1 MVELQDRAA
10 GIAPRKPYS
19 GWPENAWMGGLL
31 IVFGF
36 LCIAIM
42 CALVKAVPDVPTSTI
57 ILFQNSVGLL
67 FIGPWI
73 LSHGTREVQTSRLW
87 LHTLRAGSGVMSQ
100 VLMFIAL
107 KKIALMDAVLLGNSS
122 PLFIP
127 MVAWLALKEKIGRVV
142 WFSLIVGFIG
152 IIFILNPSPGSL
164 FNASALLAISAAVF
178 SAVALVT
185 VNCLCKTETADGILI
200 YYFLFS
206 SLLALPFAVARWRV
220 LSDREWACLIG
231 IGVLMAAAQVF
242 IVLAYRY
249 ASAERIA
256 PFNYSVVVFSGLI
269 GWLVWKEVPGL
280 LSGVGV
286 LLVCAGGIITTR
298 FGGPNS
304 KGHFGWVGHWNLNF
318 HPGKKLDESVE

>member
-1 MVELQDRAA
+1 MK
-10 GIAPRKPYS
+10 RKPHS
-19 GWPENAWMGGLL
+19 GRSENAWLGGLL

-42 CALVKAVPDVPTSTI
+42 CALVKAVTDVPTSTI

-73 LSHGTREVQTSRLW
+73 LSRGTGEVKTSRLW

-107 KKIALMDAVLLGNSS
+107 KKIPLMDAVLLGNSS

-127 MVAWLALKEKIGRVV
+127 MVAWLALKEKIGGVV
-142 WFSLIVGFIG
+142 WVSLIAGFIG

-164 FNASALLAISAAVF
+164 CNGSALLAISAAGF

-185 VNCLCKTETADGILI
+185 VNCLSKTETAVGILI
-200 YYFLFS
+200 HYFLFS
-206 SLLALPFAVARWRV
+206 SLLALPFAVAGWRV
-220 LSDREWACLIG
+220 LSDREWACLTG

-269 GWLVWKEVPGL
+269 GWLAWKEVPGL

-298 FGGPNS
+298 FGRPNS
-304 KGHFGWVGHWNLNF
+304 KGHFGWVGHWNLDV
-318 HPGKKLDESVE
+318 HPGRKLDGGVE

>member
-1 MVELQDRAA
+1 MSKLKISPAQSSSCR
-10 GIAPRKPYS
+10 PK
-19 GWPENAWMGGLL
+19 NTLLGGLL
-31 IVFGF
+31 IVVDF

-57 ILFQNSVGLL
+57 ILFQSSVGLL
-67 FIGPWI
+67 FIVPWI
-73 LSHGTREVQTSRLW
+73 LGHGTQEAKTSRMW
-87 LHTLRAGSGVMSQ
+87 LHILRAGSGVMSQ
-100 VLMFIAL
+100 VLMFMAL
-107 KKIALMDAVLLGNSS
+107 KKMALMDAVLLGNSS

-127 MVAWLALKEKIGRVV
+127 IVAWLALKEKIGGVV
-142 WFSLIVGFIG
+142 WLSLIVGFIG
-152 IIFILNPSPGSL
+152 IVFILNPSPGSL

-185 VNCLCKTETADGILI
+185 VNCLSKTETSDRILI

-220 LSDREWACLIG
+220 LSEREWGFLIG
-231 IGVLMAAAQVF
+231 IGLLMAAAQVF

-269 GWLVWKEVPGL
+269 GWLVWKEMPSL

-298 FGGPNS
+298 SGGPNS
-304 KGHFGWVGHWNLNF
+304 QGHLGWIGHWNLAF
-318 HPGKKLDESVE
+318 RPRT

>member
-1 MVELQDRAA
+1 MSKLKISAA
-10 GIAPRKPYS
+10 QSSSCR
-19 GWPENAWMGGLL
+19 PENTLLGGLL
-31 IVFGF
+31 IVVDF

-57 ILFQNSVGLL
+57 ILFQSSVGLL

-73 LSHGTREVQTSRLW
+73 LSHGTREAKTSRMW
-87 LHTLRAGSGVMSQ
+87 LHILRAGSGVMSQ
-100 VLMFIAL
+100 VLMFMAL
-107 KKIALMDAVLLGNSS
+107 KKMALMDAVLLGNSS

-127 MVAWLALKEKIGRVV
+127 MVAWLALKEKIGGVV
-142 WFSLIVGFIG
+142 WLSLIVGFIG
-152 IIFILNPSPGSL
+152 IVFILNPSPGSL

-185 VNCLCKTETADGILI
+185 VNCLSKTETSDRILI

-220 LSDREWACLIG
+220 LSEREGGFLIG
-231 IGVLMAAAQVF
+231 IGLLMAAAQVF

-269 GWLVWKEVPGL
+269 GWLVWKEMPSL

-298 FGGPNS
+298 SGGPNS
-304 KGHFGWVGHWNLNF
+304 RGHLGWIGHW
-318 HPGKKLDESVE
+318 KLAFRPRT